1 MRRSRV
7 RWTTIVEWVLIGLA
21 ALWAFFPFYWAFIN
35 SIKIPKDTFVMSWI
49 PFLQF
54 QPTLDNWLTEVVGRE
69 TQHAMLNSTVVAISA
84 ATLAT
89 VLGMFAA
96 YSLAR
101 FRFHRMKNEDLTL
114 WFLSQRIMP
123 PAVVLIPFFLLMNA
137 LKLRDTL
144 PGLILV
150 NTTFTLP
157 FAVVILR
164 QMFKDLPH
172 ELEESAL
179 VDGCSYVGAFW
190 RVALP
195 LVVPGLVSTFIICLA
210 FSWNE
215 MLMALALT
223 SKNAITMP
231 VVILSSEMSRGVQF
245 WYVGVRVLMIMLVP
259 TIVAVVAQRY
269 IVRGLT
275 FGAIKG

>member
-35 SIKIPKDTFVMSWI
+35 SIKFPKDTFVMSWI

-54 QPTLDNWLTEVVGRE
+54 QPTARNWIAEVAGRQ
-69 TQHAMLNSTVVAISA
+69 TQHALFNSTAIAVSA

-89 VLGMFAA
+89 LLGMFAA

-101 FRFHRMKNEDLTL
+101 FKFVRMKNEALTI
-114 WFLSQRIMP
+114 WFLSQRIIP
-123 PAVVLIPFFLLMNA
+123 PAVVVIPFFLLMST
-137 LKLRDTL
+137 LKLHDTL
-144 PGLILV
+144 TGLILV

-164 QMFKDLPH
+164 QMFRALPS
-172 ELEESAL
+172 ELEEAAL
-179 VDGCSYVGAFW
+179 VDGCSYFSAFY

-195 LVVPGLVSTFIICLA
+195 LVLPGLVATWIICLA

-215 MLMALALT
+215 MFMARALT

-231 VVILSSEMSRGVQF
+231 VMILGSSQF
-245 WYVGVRVLMIMLVP
+245 WTVGVRVLLIMLVP

>member
-1 MRRSRV
+1 MKRTGV
-7 RWTTIVEWVLIGLA
+7 HWTRIVEWVLVVLA
-21 ALWAFFPFYWAFIN
+21 AVWAFFPFYWAFIN
-35 SIKIPKDTFVMSWI
+35 SIKFPKDTFVMSWI

-54 QPTLDNWLTEVVGRE
+54 QPTARNWIAEVAGRQ
-69 TQHAMLNSTVVAISA
+69 TQHALFNSTAIAVSA

-89 VLGMFAA
+89 LLGMFAA

-101 FRFHRMKNEDLTL
+101 FKFVRMKNEALTI
-114 WFLSQRIMP
+114 WFLSQRIIP
-123 PAVVLIPFFLLMNA
+123 PAVVVIPFFLLMST
-137 LKLRDTL
+137 LKLHDTL
-144 PGLILV
+144 TGLILV

-164 QMFKDLPH
+164 QMFRALPS
-172 ELEESAL
+172 ELEEAAL
-179 VDGCSYVGAFW
+179 VDGCSYFSAFY

-195 LVVPGLVSTFIICLA
+195 LVLPGLVATWIICLA

-215 MLMALALT
+215 MFMARALT

-231 VVILSSEMSRGVQF
+231 VMILGSSQF
-245 WYVGVRVLMIMLVP
+245 WTVGVRVLLIMLVP

>member
-1 MRRSRV
+1 MKRTEV
-7 RWTTIVEWVLIGLA
+7 RWTRIVEWVLVVLA
-21 ALWAFFPFYWAFIN
+21 AVWAFFPLYWAFIN
-35 SIKIPKDTFVMSWI
+35 SIKFPKDTFVMSWI

-54 QPTLDNWLTEVVGRE
+54 QPTARNWIAEVAGRQ
-69 TQHAMLNSTVVAISA
+69 TQHALFNSTAIAVSA

-89 VLGMFAA
+89 LLGMFAA

-101 FRFHRMKNEDLTL
+101 FKFVRMKNEALTI
-114 WFLSQRIMP
+114 WFLSQRIIP
-123 PAVVLIPFFLLMNA
+123 PAVVVIPFFLLMSTV
-137 LKLRDTL
+137 KLHDTL
-144 PGLILV
+144 TGLILV

-164 QMFKDLPH
+164 QMFRALPS
-172 ELEESAL
+172 ELEEAAL
-179 VDGCSYVGAFW
+179 VDGCSYFSAFY

-195 LVVPGLVSTFIICLA
+195 LALPGLVATWIICLA

-215 MLMALALT
+215 MFMARALT

-231 VVILSSEMSRGVQF
+231 VMILGSSQF
-245 WYVGVRVLMIMLVP
+245 WTVGVRVLMIMLVP
-259 TIVAVVAQRY
+259 TIAAVVAQRY